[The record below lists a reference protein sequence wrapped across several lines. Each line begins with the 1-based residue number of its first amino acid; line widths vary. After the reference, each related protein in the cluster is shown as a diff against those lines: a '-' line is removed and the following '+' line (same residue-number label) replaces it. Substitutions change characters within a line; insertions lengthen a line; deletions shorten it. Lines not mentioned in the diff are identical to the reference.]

1 MKDIAFIHLGF
12 VCMLLYIYCLYINK
26 NMEDDSTIKF
36 QLIIKDIFVSWMIY
50 FNHISHF
57 LSVLNVCVVKFYHN
71 TSHVISSYA
80 LICIWRKNIF
90 E

>member
-12 VCMLLYIYCLYINK
+12 VCMLLYIYYLYINK

-50 FNHISHF
+50 F
-57 LSVLNVCVVKFYHN
+57 
-71 TSHVISSYA
+71 
-80 LICIWRKNIF
+80 
-90 E
+90 